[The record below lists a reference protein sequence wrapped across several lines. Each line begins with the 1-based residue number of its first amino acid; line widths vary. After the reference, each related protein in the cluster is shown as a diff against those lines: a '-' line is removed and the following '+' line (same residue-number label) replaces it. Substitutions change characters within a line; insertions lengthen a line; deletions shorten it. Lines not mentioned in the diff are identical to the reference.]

1 MNDISDSMI
10 QKLQSFLS
18 LTSQRHSLITTNIAN
33 LDTPGY
39 HTRDIDFRSELRRA
53 ISNEDVTLSPAAH
66 TVPGLLQRPDGNDV
80 SMDRE
85 SLLLAE
91 TQLQY
96 NVGVQLIRGQ
106 FQQIMTAINEGGKG

>member
-1 MNDISDSMI
+1 MNDISNPMVEMLE
-10 QKLQSFLS
+10 KFLN
-18 LTSQRHSLITTNIAN
+18 LASQRHSLITTNIAN

-39 HTRDIDFRSELRRA
+39 QTHDLDFRGELRRA
-53 ISNEDVTLSPAAH
+53 MSTDGPAFSPVSR

-91 TQLQY
+91 TQLQFSL
-96 NVGVQLIRGQ
+96 GVQLIRNQ
-106 FQQIMTAINEGGKG
+106 FQQIMTAINEGAKG